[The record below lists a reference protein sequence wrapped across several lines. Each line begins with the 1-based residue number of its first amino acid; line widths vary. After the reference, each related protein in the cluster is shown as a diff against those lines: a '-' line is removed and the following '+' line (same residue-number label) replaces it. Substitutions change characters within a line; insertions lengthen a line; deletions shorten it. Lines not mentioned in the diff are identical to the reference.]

1 MIRPKFNSIIN
12 RCINCGFDRGRKER
26 SNKDKSIFIVKVDEI
41 KNLQLW
47 KSVQNKEVKSFET
60 TLIEFVE
67 KYYEKSLIIWTVI
80 TNDITNLP
88 YSISWNDIDTWR
100 INLPIY

>member
-12 RCINCGFDRGRKER
+12 RCINYGFDCGRKER
-26 SNKDKSIFIVKVDEI
+26 SNKDNSIFIVKVDEI
-41 KNLQLW
+41 KKLQLW

-88 YSISWNDIDTWR
+88 YSISWNDIDT
-100 INLPIY
+100 